1 MEASLIAGSGDAVIL
16 ANKPHQEVNIN
27 KISPD
32 KGIFND
38 KGYKSRR
45 NKKFDDTDSGAE

>member
-1 MEASLIAGSGDAVIL
+1 MEAGLVAGSGSAVVL

-32 KGIFND
+32 KGLGD
-38 KGYKSRR
+38 KGYKSRKG
-45 NKKFDDTDSGAE
+45 KKFDDTDSGAE